1 MTKRNRIIAGV
12 LALLAGSG
20 LALAGSS
27 GCEGFGRGH
36 DSYGHGGRH
45 HGPMLERMI
54 GKLDHHLDLSDQQQ
68 QSLQQI
74 LEQNSE
80 NISNHRQQR
89 RALRQQG
96 LLLDPTSDT
105 YGPQTEE
112 LANKVAEMAYD
123 QAITMATVY
132 KQVSEILTA
141 EQREEMRELM
151 ENRLEKMGKRI
162 KQWEQ
167 GS

>member
-1 MTKRNRIIAGV
+1 MTKRNKIIAGV

-27 GCEGFGRGH
+27 GCEGYGRNH
-36 DSYGHGGRH
+36 DSFGHGGRH

-54 GKLDHHLDLSDQQQ
+54 GKLDHHLDLSEKQQ
-68 QSLQQI
+68 QSLQQV
-74 LEQNSE
+74 LEQNSK
-80 NISNHRQQR
+80 NISNHSQQR
-89 RALRQQG
+89 KALRQQG
-96 LLLDPTSDT
+96 MLLDPTSDT
-105 YGPQTEE
+105 YESQTEE
-112 LANKVAEMAYD
+112 LANKVAEMAHD

-141 EQREEMRELM
+141 EQREEMREMM
-151 ENRLEKMGKRI
+151 ENRLEKMGKRM

-167 GS
+167 ES

>member
-1 MTKRNRIIAGV
+1 MKKRNKIIAGI

-27 GCEGFGRGH
+27 GCDEYGRGH
-36 DSYGHGGRH
+36 DSSGHGGRH

-54 GKLDHHLDLSDQQQ
+54 GKLDHHLDLSEKQQ

-80 NISNHRQQR
+80 NISTHRQQR

-96 LLLDPTSDT
+96 MLLDPTSDT
-105 YGPQTEE
+105 YESQTEE
-112 LANKVAEMAYD
+112 LANKVAEMAHD

-132 KQVSEILTA
+132 KQVSEILTT
-141 EQREEMRELM
+141 EQREEMRQLM
-151 ENRLEKMGKRI
+151 ENRFEKMAKRMQQW
-162 KQWEQ
+162 KQE
-167 GS
+167 S